1 MIDIHNHVLVGVD
14 DGPQSLDETI
24 ALLKQARAQG
34 IKGIVVTPHHLH
46 PRYDNIFADVEC
58 GINKLQH
65 NQQIK
70 DLEIQLYAGQEI
82 RITDQILDDI
92 DQHKVKGINGSKY
105 LLIELPSNSVP
116 HYTKNLLYEIQTKGF
131 VPIIAHP
138 ERNKAIAKDINLLY
152 ELINNGALSQITASS
167 LTGELGKNIQKLSIQ
182 MLEHNLVHFVASDA
196 HHSESRPFS
205 LDALFS
211 TPKLKNIESV
221 INVLL
226 DNNEAMIQDKSV
238 VTGRPIEF
246 KRNKFFGLI

>member
-24 ALLKQARAQG
+24 ALLKQASAQG

-46 PRYDNIFADVEC
+46 PRYDNTFETVLK
-58 GINKLQH
+58 GIDELN
-65 NQQIK
+65 NIE
-70 DLEIQLYAGQEI
+70 EIAQLNLQLYPGQEI
-82 RITDQILDDI
+82 RITDKIFEEI
-92 DQHKVKGINGSKY
+92 EQHKVKGINGSKY

-131 VPIIAHP
+131 IPIIAHP

-205 LDALFS
+205 LDALFN

-221 INVLL
+221 ISVLL

-238 VTGRPIEF
+238 VTERPIEF
-246 KRNKFFGLI
+246 KKNKFFGLF